1 MDPWKDARVVRTL
14 LAAIGRAAASLAP
27 PVRLMEVCG
36 THTMTLF
43 KTGLSRQLLDAG
55 VEMTSGPGCPVC
67 VTPDELHEAAIG
79 LVAGRPKTLLATF
92 GDMTRV
98 PTARGSLGS
107 TIPAAGSS
115 VRIVYSPLEALDAA
129 AADPGREVVFFG
141 AGFETTIPSIAFTA
155 REAGRRG
162 IGNFSVLTALW
173 LLPPPLR
180 ALLEAGEAR
189 VRGFL
194 YPGHVSAII
203 GIAPYAFIPREYGL
217 PGAVAGFEPADILLG
232 IRAVLDQMAAGRPEV
247 ALTYSR
253 VVRPEGNPAALALM
267 DEVFEPE
274 DALWRGLG
282 TIPRSG
288 LRLRPEWAAF
298 DAEKKFGLSI
308 RRTGGGLPGC
318 RCGDVLRGV
327 IAPRECGLFG
337 AACTPEAP
345 RGPCMVSF
353 EGACLVHYK
362 YGAAAAGVRHG

>member
-1 MDPWKDARVVRTL
+1 MDPLNDARVVGAL
-14 LAAIGRAAASLAP
+14 LTAIGRAAAPLAP

-36 THTMTLF
+36 THTMALHR
-43 KTGLSRQLLDAG
+43 TGLSRQLLDAG
-55 VEMTSGPGCPVC
+55 VEMASGPGCPVC
-67 VTPDELHEAAIG
+67 VTPDELHEAAID
-79 LVAGRPKTLLATF
+79 LVSGRPKTLLATF

-98 PTARGSLGS
+98 PTEKGSLRS
-107 TIPAAGSS
+107 AIPASGSE
-115 VRIVYSPLEALDAA
+115 VRVVYSPLEALDAA
-129 AADPGREVVFFG
+129 LLDPAREVVFFG
-141 AGFETTIPSIAFTA
+141 AGFETTIPSIAFTVKEA
-155 REAGRRG
+155 RRREVR
-162 IGNFSVLTALW
+162 NFSVLTALW

-203 GIAPYAFIPREYGL
+203 GVAPYAFIPREFGL

-232 IRAVLDQMAAGRPEV
+232 IRAVLDQMTARRPGV
-247 ALTYSR
+247 ALTYGR
-253 VVRPEGNPAALALM
+253 VVRPEGNPDALALM
-267 DEVFEPE
+267 SEVLEPV

-282 TIPRSG
+282 TIPKSG
-288 LRLRPEWAAF
+288 LRLREGWASF

-327 IAPRECGLFG
+327 MAPRDCGLFG
-337 AACTPEAP
+337 TACTPEAP

-362 YGAAAAGVRHG
+362 YGAPGVRHG

>member
-1 MDPWKDARVVRTL
+1 MDPLKDARVIRAL
-14 LAAIGRAAASLAP
+14 LSAIGRVATPLSP

-36 THTMTLF
+36 THTMALHR
-43 KTGLSRQLLDAG
+43 TGLSRQLLDAG
-55 VEMTSGPGCPVC
+55 VEMASGPGCPVC
-67 VTPDELHEAAIG
+67 VTPDELHEAAID
-79 LVAGRPKTLLATF
+79 LVSGRPKTLLATF

-98 PTARGSLGS
+98 PTAKGSLRSAFPASGS
-107 TIPAAGSS
+107 A
-115 VRIVYSPLEALDAA
+115 VRVVYSPLEALDAA
-129 AADPGREVVFFG
+129 VSDPAREVIFFG
-141 AGFETTIPSIAFTA
+141 AGFETTIPSIAFTVKEA
-155 REAGRRG
+155 RRRG
-162 IGNFSVLTALW
+162 VGNFSVLTALW

-180 ALLEAGEAR
+180 ALLEAGEVR

-203 GIAPYAFIPREYGL
+203 GVAPYAFIPREFGL

-232 IRAVLDQMAAGRPEV
+232 IRAVLDQMTAREPGV
-247 ALTYSR
+247 ALTYAR

-267 DEVFEPE
+267 NEVLEPA

-327 IAPRECGLFG
+327 IAPRDCGLFG
-337 AACTPEAP
+337 GTCTPEAP

-362 YGAAAAGVRHG
+362 YGAPGVRHG

>member
-1 MDPWKDARVVRTL
+1 MDPLNDARVVGAL
-14 LAAIGRAAASLAP
+14 LASIGRSAASLSP

-36 THTMTLF
+36 THTMALHR
-43 KTGLSRQLLDAG
+43 TGLSRQLLEAG
-55 VEMTSGPGCPVC
+55 VEMASGPGCPVC
-67 VTPDELHEAAIG
+67 VTPDELHEAAIA
-79 LVAGRPKTLLATF
+79 LVSGRRKTQLATF

-98 PTARGSLGS
+98 PTAKGSLRS
-107 TIPAAGSS
+107 AIPAPESS
-115 VRIVYSPLEALDAA
+115 VRVVYSPLEALEAA
-129 AADPGREVVFFG
+129 ALDPAQEVVFFG
-141 AGFETTIPSIAFTA
+141 AGFETTIPSIAFTVKEA
-155 REAGRRG
+155 RRRG
-162 IGNFSVLTALW
+162 IRNFSVLTALW

-189 VRGFL
+189 VRGLL

-203 GIAPYAFIPREYGL
+203 GVAPYAFIPREFGL

-232 IRAVLDQMAAGRPEV
+232 IRAVLDQMAAGKPEV
-247 ALTYSR
+247 ALTYAR

-267 DEVFEPE
+267 EEVLEPA

-288 LRLRPEWAAF
+288 LRLRPAWAAF
-298 DAEKKFGLSI
+298 DAEKKFDLSI

-327 IAPRECGLFG
+327 IAPCDCGLFG
-337 AACTPEAP
+337 TTCTPEAP

-362 YGAAAAGVRHG
+362 YGDPGVRHG